1 MEKEKMRKAIARCLV
16 MILLLLSMASI
27 SYASMEASG
36 VSTVTAQSYNIML
49 LIDKSG
55 SMNGTDGNGLA
66 RSAACQFVDQLSMT
80 YDDLMPVS
88 NVGVK
93 TFDQTT
99 HPILDGAMSELN
111 EANRDNLKSE
121 INKIVYNISGEGGTD
136 LGVAVYDAAV
146 ELQEKKAELSKN
158 MIVMFTDGW
167 SDNVLNEQASLDK
180 MEAAFRIAEDLEC
193 EIFIVGLNYQNTI
206 PQEGREEIYKIA
218 DRAQIG
224 EGIELAEE
232 DDTNAKGGKVN
243 YLITDNIGEV
253 REFYGKIY
261 AQMLNGE
268 LEFIDNHEFAVGSGG
283 IREAVVTV
291 YSNSEITGLSIENP
305 EGNEVRDDGK
315 NCFISG
321 DDYYKV
327 IKLMDP
333 DRGTWGVK
341 VTSADKYKTYVI
353 RFYGIEAAISAT
365 WGENQK
371 FQDAGID
378 EDYVGQVVVT
388 PMYKSEPYRDE
399 SLADSMTKAEYTV
412 SYEDFSETYPLDYRM
427 ETGDFVGYFP
437 VQAGAYHITA
447 VLANDD
453 MARTAECDLN
463 VNRNDKE
470 QHSFE
475 LSPIK
480 VKNGKS
486 VDIDLEDELDVP
498 NLDIQSVSTESSS
511 KGSKEESIS
520 SADAKGAVLTVY
532 GNKVGEDSLEVKA
545 TDADG
550 DEYVIAGKVKV
561 GFTLFWYHIV
571 SLLILLAVI
580 AIVVYVIYNKRAYV
594 HGDFELYIENLDT
607 GERLENTVEDY
618 PRGKTI
624 TLWDIVKCIIDMQD
638 EHLTESEKSL
648 CNMLKKEQKD
658 ISAVK
663 LVICNDGSKG
673 RKKMLYKLE
682 HGGERKDLK
691 SRRDCYGPSPS
702 KLKIRMKFNP
712 LMSGFDDEEDDWG
725 KPLED
730 IPQKRS
736 KIGRRPS
743 RKAKRL
749 SDEEDL

>member
-1 MEKEKMRKAIARCLV
+1 MEKNKMRNAIARCLV
-16 MILLLLSMASI
+16 MVLLLLSMASI
-27 SYASMEASG
+27 SYAGMEASG

-55 SMNGTDGNGLA
+55 SMNVTDGNGLA
-66 RSAACQFVDQLSMT
+66 RSAASQFVDQLSMT

-99 HPILDGAMSELN
+99 HPILDGAMPELN

-121 INKIVYNISGEGGTD
+121 INKIVYNMSGEGGTD
-136 LGVAVYDAAV
+136 LGVAVYDAVV

-167 SDNVLNEQASLDK
+167 TDAVDKEASKAKRD
-180 MEAAFRIAEDLEC
+180 AALKIAEGLEC
-193 EIFIVGLNYQNTI
+193 EIFIVGLNHQGTI

-218 DRAQIG
+218 DTAQIG

-232 DDTNAKGGKVN
+232 DDTNAQGGKVN
-243 YLITDNIGEV
+243 YLITDDIGEI
-253 REFYGKIY
+253 REFCGEIY
-261 AQMLNGE
+261 AQMLNCE
-268 LEFIDNHEFAVGSGG
+268 VEFVDNQEFAVGSGG

-291 YSNSEITGLSIENP
+291 YSNSEITGMSIENP
-305 EGNEVRDDGK
+305 DGNEVREDGK

-333 DRGTWGVK
+333 DRGTWSVK
-341 VTSADKYKTYVI
+341 VTSADEYKTYVI

-365 WGENQK
+365 WGANQK

-378 EDYVGQVVVT
+378 DDYVGKVVVT
-388 PMYKSEPYRDE
+388 PMYKSEPYREE

-412 SYEDFSETYPLDYRM
+412 SYEGFSETYPLDYRT

-437 VQAGAYHITA
+437 VQTGAYHITA
-447 VLANDD
+447 LLANDD
-453 MARTAECDLN
+453 MDRTAECDLN
-463 VNRNDKE
+463 VHTDII
-470 QHSFE
+470 SFE
-475 LSPIK
+475 LNSIR

-511 KGSKEESIS
+511 NGGKEESIS
-520 SADAKGAVLTVY
+520 SADVRGTVLTVY
-532 GNKVGEDSLEVKA
+532 GDKVGEDSLEIKA

-550 DEYVIAGKVKV
+550 NEYFIVGKVKV

-571 SLLILLAVI
+571 SLLIILAVI
-580 AIVVYVIYNKRAYV
+580 AIMAYVIYNKRAYV
-594 HGDFELYIENLDT
+594 RGDFELYIENLDT
-607 GERLENTVEDY
+607 GARLENTVEDY

-638 EHLTESEKSL
+638 DHLPESEKSL
-648 CNMLKKEQKD
+648 CSMLKKEQKN

-663 LVICNDGSKG
+663 LVICNDGNKG

-702 KLKIRMKFNP
+702 KLKIRIKFNP
-712 LMSGFDDEEDDWG
+712 LTSGFDDEEDDWA

-730 IPQKRS
+730 ISHKYG

-743 RKAKRL
+743 RKTEHL

>member
-1 MEKEKMRKAIARCLV
+1 MEKNKMRNAIARCLV
-16 MILLLLSMASI
+16 MVLLLLSMASI
-27 SYASMEASG
+27 SHAGMEASG

-99 HPILDGAMSELN
+99 HPILDGAMPELN

-121 INKIVYNISGEGGTD
+121 IRKIVYNESGTGGTD

-167 SDNVLNEQASLDK
+167 TDEVDKEASKAKRDSALK
-180 MEAAFRIAEDLEC
+180 IADELEC
-193 EIFIVGLNYQNTI
+193 EIFIVGLNHQGTI
-206 PQEGREEIYKIA
+206 PQEGREEIYKLA
-218 DRAQIG
+218 DTAQIG
-224 EGIELAEE
+224 EGIELAEG
-232 DDTNAKGGKVN
+232 DDTNARGGKVN
-243 YLITDNIGEV
+243 YLITDDIGEI

-261 AQMLNGE
+261 AQMLNCE
-268 LEFIDNHEFAVGSGG
+268 VEFIDNHEFAVGSGG

-305 EGNEVRDDGK
+305 DGNEVRDDGK

-327 IKLMDP
+327 IKLMEP

-365 WGENQK
+365 WGANQK

-378 EDYVGQVVVT
+378 DDYVGKVVVT
-388 PMYKSEPYRDE
+388 PMYKSEPYREE
-399 SLADSMTKAEYTV
+399 SLADSLTKAEYTV
-412 SYEDFSETYPLDYRM
+412 SYEGFSETYPLDYRT

-437 VQAGAYHITA
+437 VQTGAYHITA

-453 MARTAECDLN
+453 MDRIAECNLN
-463 VNRNDKE
+463 VNIMDNEE

-498 NLDIQSVSTESSS
+498 DLDIQSVSTESSS
-511 KGSKEESIS
+511 NGSKEESIS
-520 SADAKGAVLTVY
+520 LADVKGAVLTVY

-550 DEYVIAGKVKV
+550 NECFIAGKVKV
-561 GFTLFWYHIV
+561 AFTLFWYHIV
-571 SLLILLAVI
+571 FLLIILAGI
-580 AIVVYVIYNKRAYV
+580 AILVYVIYNKRAYV

-607 GERLENTVEDY
+607 GARLENTVEDY

-638 EHLTESEKSL
+638 DHLPESEKSL
-648 CNMLKKEQKD
+648 CSMLKKEQKN

-663 LVICNDGSKG
+663 LVICNDGDKG

-691 SRRDCYGPSPS
+691 NRRDCYGPSPS
-702 KLKIRMKFNP
+702 KLKIRIKFNP
-712 LMSGFDDEEDDWG
+712 LTSGFDDEEDDWA

-730 IPQKRS
+730 ISQKHG

-743 RKAKRL
+743 RKTEHL